1 MFCVA
6 EPGGVNDKPESKIHI
21 IRSQIRIR
29 GQHLDFLS
37 IKSLI
42 SLVMGSWHILIVI
55 PGLSLSTASLVMFM
69 MHTSQTEK
77 LSRSEIQREDLNR
90 FNWMTGGGGTRQGK
104 HVYSGS
110 RVCHSAVLKRIVSS
124 ILLNN
129 CGGWQKLSVIF
140 YELIPKSVRTK
151 FMCSLMWLDET
162 WRGDSW
168 VCTLLSGARLLATRL
183 RHKLNFLRRDKH

>member
-6 EPGGVNDKPESKIHI
+6 EPGGVNDKPESKVRITQ
-21 IRSQIRIR
+21 SQIQVR
-29 GQHLDFLS
+29 GQHLAFLS
-37 IKSLI
+37 IKSLLDLVI
-42 SLVMGSWHILIVI
+42 VMRSLHIFIVI
-55 PGLSLSTASLVMFM
+55 PGCSVYSVSPASLVMFM
-69 MHTSQTEK
+69 MHASQTEE

-162 WRGDSW
+162 WRGSSR
-168 VCTLLSGARLLATRL
+168 VCTLLLSGDETPS
-183 RHKLNFLRRDKH
+183 